1 MHRRL
6 YLFLIPLLALTFGG
20 CASTTRFI
28 EPEVSLVDVR
38 ITDMTLFETTAVFWL
53 RMHNPNPRSLEV
65 DGGVYDFWINGV
77 QVGRGMTTYPIE
89 IPRYETGEAEVVVYL
104 RNGALARRLG
114 SILASGGVEYEI
126 DARHFVRTG
135 FGRRE
140 FDSVSRGRL
149 SLGGHDEDR
158 RGRRR

>member
-6 YLFLIPLLALTFGG
+6 HLFLIPLLALTLGA
-20 CASTTRFI
+20 CASTRFV
-28 EPEVSLVDVR
+28 EPEVSLVDIR
-38 ITDMTLFETTAVFWL
+38 IADMTLFETTAVFWL
-53 RMHNPNPRSLEV
+53 RMHNDNPRALVV

-77 QVGRGMTTYPIE
+77 QVGRGRTTYPIE
-89 IPRYETGEAEVVVYL
+89 IPRYESGEAEVVVYL

-126 DARHFVRTG
+126 GSRHFVRTG
-135 FGRRE
+135 VGRRE

-149 SLGGHDEDR
+149 SLRGHEER